1 MSREF
6 QKKTISPF
14 SILVSVILFLLVLF
28 LPESVL
34 PMETPARQT
43 LSLGVLMISL
53 WITEAI
59 PIPVTSMLPAVF
71 LPLFGIM
78 NFKEA
83 LLPYINP
90 VILLF
95 FGGFILA
102 ISLEKYYIHNRIA
115 FYLIDKLGSSP
126 SRVIAGFMIA
136 TGFLSMWISNTS
148 TAVIMFPIG
157 MSVIHL
163 MEKHQQEPASLHRF
177 ALALML
183 AIAYAANIGGSGTLV
198 GTPVNALLVGMLDE
212 FADVNLEFGRWLILG
227 IPFVIVMIFLA
238 WFILTK
244 VFFRVG
250 NRKIEGIQD
259 YIHNEKKKLGPVKA
273 VEKRIFII
281 FIVTASMWIFRSL
294 LASALDI
301 EFLSDAMIALMAAII
316 LFMVPGGIEKRVP
329 ILVWSDTRNVPWGIL
344 ILFGGGL
351 SLANGLYETGVISMI
366 GDSIIGAS
374 DFPMI
379 LIVALTVTVMLL
391 LTEVIGGTPLSSVLF
406 PVIIG
411 VAAALNVHAVELI
424 IPMALA
430 GNAAFML
437 PMGTPP
443 NAIVF
448 ASGYL
453 KIKDMVRVGWLMN
466 IIAII
471 IILILGRMLVGL
483 VYPH

>member
-6 QKKTISPF
+6 QKKTISPL
-14 SILVSVILFLLVLF
+14 SIFISLILFLIFLL
-28 LPESVL
+28 LPESL
-34 PMETPARQT
+34 IELEPRAKYTMA
-43 LSLGVLMISL
+43 LGILMVSL

-59 PIPVTSMLPAVF
+59 PIPVTSMLPAIL

-95 FGGFILA
+95 FGGFVLA
-102 ISLEKYYIHNRIA
+102 ISLEKYHIHNRIA
-115 FYLIDKLGSSP
+115 YFLIDRLGSSP
-126 SRVIAGFMIA
+126 TRVIAGFMIA

-163 MEKHQQEPASLHRF
+163 MEKHQQDSAGLKKF

-198 GTPVNALLVGMLDE
+198 GTPVNALMVGMLDE
-212 FADVNLEFGRWLILG
+212 FAGVNLDFGKWMLLG

-238 WFILTK
+238 WTVLTK
-244 VFFRVG
+244 IFFRVG
-250 NRKIEGIQD
+250 NKKIIGIHEF
-259 YIHNEKKKLGPVKA
+259 IAGEREKLGPVKI

-281 FIVTASMWIFRSL
+281 FILTASLWIFRSL
-294 LASALDI
+294 IVRLFEI
-301 EFLSDAMIALMAAII
+301 EFLTDAMIALLAAFFLFII
-316 LFMVPGGIEKRVP
+316 PGGEEKRVP
-329 ILVWSDTRNVPWGIL
+329 VLVWDDAKHIPWGIL

-351 SLANGLYETGVISMI
+351 SLANGLYETGVIGMI
-366 GDSIIGAS
+366 GESIVGAS
-374 DFPMI
+374 GFPMI
-379 LIVALTVTVMLL
+379 LIVAFTVSVMLL

-411 VAAALNVHAVELI
+411 VAAALNINAVDLI

-453 KIKDMVRVGWLMN
+453 KVKDMVRVGWLMN
-466 IIAII
+466 IIT
-471 IILILGRMLVGL
+471 ILVILSLGRLLLGL
-483 VYPH
+483 VYS

>member
-6 QKKTISPF
+6 QKKTISPL
-14 SILVSVILFLLVLF
+14 SIIISLILFIAFLI
-28 LPESVL
+28 LPESIID
-34 PMETPARQT
+34 MELHARQT
-43 LSLGVLMISL
+43 LALGVLMISL

-59 PIPVTSMLPAVF
+59 PIPVTSMLPAIL

-102 ISLEKYYIHNRIA
+102 ISLEKYNIHNRIA
-115 FYLIDKLGSSP
+115 YFLIDRLGSSP
-126 SRVIAGFMIA
+126 TRVIAGFMIA

-163 MEKHQQEPASLHRF
+163 MEKHQKDSAGLNKF

-198 GTPVNALLVGMLDE
+198 GTPVNALMVGMLDE
-212 FADVNLEFGRWLILG
+212 FAGVNLEFGKWMLLG

-238 WFILTK
+238 WIVLTR

-250 NRKIEGIQD
+250 TKKISGIHEF
-259 YIHNEKKKLGPVKA
+259 IASEREKLGPIKN
-273 VEKRIFII
+273 VEKRIFVI
-281 FIVTASMWIFRSL
+281 FILTASLWIFRSL
-294 LASALDI
+294 IVRLFDI
-301 EFLSDAMIALMAAII
+301 EFLTDAMIALMAAVLLFII
-316 LFMVPGGIEKRVP
+316 PGGEEKKVP
-329 ILVWSDTRNVPWGIL
+329 VLIWDDAKKIPWGIL

-351 SLANGLYETGVISMI
+351 SLANGLYETGVIGKI
-366 GDSIIGAS
+366 GESIIGAS

-379 LIVALTVTVMLL
+379 LIVALAVSVMLF

-411 VAAALNVHAVELI
+411 VAAALNINAIELI

-453 KIKDMVRVGWLMN
+453 KVKDMVRVGWLMN
-466 IIAII
+466 IIT
-471 IILILGRMLVGL
+471 ILVILSLGRFLLGL
-483 VYPH
+483 VYF